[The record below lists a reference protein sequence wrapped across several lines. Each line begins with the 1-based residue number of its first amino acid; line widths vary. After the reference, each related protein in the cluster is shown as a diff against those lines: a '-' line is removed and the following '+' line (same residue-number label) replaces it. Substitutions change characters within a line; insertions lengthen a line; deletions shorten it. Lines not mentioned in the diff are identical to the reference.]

1 MPTIEVIIRDD
12 SGNIMNQDE
21 KKSYDLKLGGQSIYE
36 IEGAVESF
44 KQAILPDVTKE
55 LLSKAQQEFIE
66 KKRNSQLQ
74 GDKRSHS

>member
-21 KKSYDLKLGGQSIYE
+21 RKCYHLEVGSQSFHE

-44 KQAILPDVTKE
+44 KQAVLPDVTKE
-55 LLSKAQQEFIE
+55 LLSQAQQEFIE
-66 KKRNSQLQ
+66 KKRRSQL
-74 GDKRSHS
+74 

>member
-21 KKSYDLKLGGQSIYE
+21 KKCYDLKIGNQSFHE

-44 KQAILPDVTKE
+44 KQAVLPDVTKE
-55 LLSKAQQEFIE
+55 LLSQAQQEFI
-66 KKRNSQLQ
+66 KKKGGHQSQW
-74 GDKRSHS
+74 DKRSHS